1 MSNLN
6 VKWVNGQQL
15 WVLPVWDVKFQH
27 DHNAQR
33 FCSGQG
39 KHTVRGETMGAWFQ
53 YLVIPH
59 MISVTCGPFI
69 TSVSPVEQILRIP
82 NLGQGMHTIRGET
95 MGAWFQ
101 YLVIP
106 HEISATCGP
115 YQILVSP
122 VEPILRIPHGP
133 GGKE

>member
-1 MSNLN
+1 MLNGLMDNNYGYYLSGASSSNMIIMH
-6 VKWVNGQQL
+6 NGFACDRESML
-15 WVLPVWDVKFQH
+15 LGAKRWD
-27 DHNAQR
+27 
-33 FCSGQG
+33 
-39 KHTVRGETMGAWFQ
+39 AWFRF
-53 YLVIPH
+53 LVIPH

-106 HEISATCGP
+106 HVISATCAVCH
-115 YQILVSP
+115 LWN
-122 VEPILRIPHGP
+122 
-133 GGKE
+133 